1 MQTTA
6 YAAFFNYDPSVYYLF
21 IDAPPLPIGGANN
34 YVLIYFVI
42 DPEYETIA
50 DCQPVCYLSGSSSG

>member
-1 MQTTA
+1 M
-6 YAAFFNYDPSVYYLF
+6 L

-42 DPEYETIA
+42 DPECETIA
-50 DCQPVCYLSGSSSG
+50 DWLPVCYLSGSSSG

>member
-1 MQTTA
+1 M
-6 YAAFFNYDPSVYYLF
+6 F
-21 IDAPPLPIGGANN
+21 IDAPHLPIGGANN

-50 DCQPVCYLSGSSSG
+50 DCLPVCYISGSSSG